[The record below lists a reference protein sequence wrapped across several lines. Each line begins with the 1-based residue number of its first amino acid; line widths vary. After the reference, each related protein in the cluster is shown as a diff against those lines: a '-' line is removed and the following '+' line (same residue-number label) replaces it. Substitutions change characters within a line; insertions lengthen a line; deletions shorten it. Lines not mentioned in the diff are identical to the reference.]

1 MEAPVWLSCA
11 LFAGVHAWAPSH
23 GAMAL
28 RPGLNARTLRIY
40 KVRTCSDTKQV
51 IYFHSET
58 QLRLHLTVVFK
69 MASNNVFH
77 EISHLSPEDQV
88 LVSRFGR
95 GPVVAAPYYT
105 VHEAFE
111 SIVDSHPLAVA
122 ARLGDEQI
130 TYGELDTAANRLA
143 NYLIDA
149 GLRPRQ
155 RVCLVVQRSFEML
168 VGIFAILKAGCQY
181 VPVDGGVSSEQALQ
195 HILKDTEARFVL
207 CLPKFEGKIRT
218 CSDIE
223 IAMVVLGQGVEDFG
237 SKERPNISV
246 SSEDGIYAIY
256 TSGKFILHGRVVAT
270 NNLCRK
276 HWKSQGC

>member
-1 MEAPVWLSCA
+1 MGSTN
-11 LFAGVHAWAPSH
+11 FF
-23 GAMAL
+23 
-28 RPGLNARTLRIY
+28 
-40 KVRTCSDTKQV
+40 Q
-51 IYFHSET
+51 
-58 QLRLHLTVVFK
+58 
-69 MASNNVFH
+69 
-77 EISHLSPEDQV
+77 EISHLSPEDQI
-88 LVSRFGR
+88 LTSRFGR
-95 GPVVAAPYYT
+95 GSAIVAPYST

-111 SIVDSHPLAVA
+111 SIVGSHSSSVA
-122 ARLGDEQI
+122 ARLGDKQI

-143 NYLIDA
+143 NYLIEA

-181 VPVDGGVSSEQALQ
+181 VPVDGGVSSEQALR

-207 CLPKFEGKIRT
+207 CLPKFEAKIRT

-237 SKERPNISV
+237 SKERPNIPV

-256 TSGKFILHGRVVAT
+256 TSGMSILYG
-270 NNLCRK
+270 
-276 HWKSQGC
+276 